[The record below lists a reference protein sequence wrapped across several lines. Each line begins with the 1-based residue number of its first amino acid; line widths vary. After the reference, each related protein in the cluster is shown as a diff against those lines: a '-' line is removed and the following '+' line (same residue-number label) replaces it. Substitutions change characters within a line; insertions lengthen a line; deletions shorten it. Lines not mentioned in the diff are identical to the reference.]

1 MSHTAAAMARP
12 QPRFS
17 DALARTGESASKSR
31 RIRGWRPN
39 WVQVPLREQWANP
52 DFRARRVNLFLTAIT
67 FLSLADLV
75 MTLDHMTGA
84 GMYESNP
91 LARFILQWGT
101 PASLAMFK
109 CMTLLLGTWLLWR
122 TRRSVA
128 SEIGAIICM
137 VVLTWLMFRWNDY
150 STQMAELTP
159 HLAEIQA
166 YHNETWV
173 AITTDP

>member
-1 MSHTAAAMARP
+1 MSQTAAAMATPEVRVSGAVARVGDP
-12 QPRFS
+12 ASTLRAPSAWKPR
-17 DALARTGESASKSR
+17 
-31 RIRGWRPN
+31 
-39 WVQVPLREQWANP
+39 WVRMPLRQQWANA
-52 DFRARRVNLFLTAIT
+52 DLRARRVNLFLTAIA
-67 FLSLADLV
+67 FLSLADLA

-109 CMTLLLGTWLLWR
+109 CMTLLLGSWLLWR

-150 STQMAELTP
+150 SAQMAELTP
-159 HLAEIQA
+159 HLAEIRT
-166 YHNETWV
+166 YHNDTWV